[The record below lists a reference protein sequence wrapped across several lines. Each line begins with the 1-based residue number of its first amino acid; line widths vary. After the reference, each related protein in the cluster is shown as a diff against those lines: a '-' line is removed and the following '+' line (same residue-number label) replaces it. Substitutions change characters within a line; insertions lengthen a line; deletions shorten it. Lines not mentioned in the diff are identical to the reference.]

1 MKGKIK
7 LLHKATLYV
16 QKKLELES
24 ESEEEQKMDN
34 NYEAQMSKQK

>member
-24 ESEEEQKMDN
+24 ESEEE
-34 NYEAQMSKQK
+34 